1 MEDPKELERIDS
13 EKRKYEIMREH
24 YKDDWLKALLAD
36 QGRLTENKTEDQS
49 IAEDQSIEPEIVT
62 ATVKAEEAVNVEP
75 KAEGEI
81 AVQDAVIEKE
91 LAPQSS
97 GMFDI
102 HLTNVVGLA
111 RLIEI
116 LVYWSIYN
124 RKMIIY
130 MKIQKSVTFNGCSDC
145 SVYSIKIKA

>member
-62 ATVKAEEAVNVEP
+62 STVKVEEAVNVEP

-81 AVQDAVIEKE
+81 AVQEAVIEKE
-91 LAPQSS
+91 AATQSS
-97 GMFDI
+97 SRFDI
-102 HLTNVVGLA
+102 HLTYVVY
-111 RLIEI
+111 RE
-116 LVYWSIYN
+116 
-124 RKMIIY
+124 
-130 MKIQKSVTFNGCSDC
+130 
-145 SVYSIKIKA
+145 